1 MSEQKKTPYIILCI
15 SLIGIVVFS
24 IWFGIENSKTV
35 LDFKTDE
42 EKQNY
47 EIRKVS
53 SLILMLL
60 SIASFIIIIILIVLK
75 KNKKNVEFS
84 TPLIKTRDSNSDFTP
99 PSTET
104 REALEKSFPGN
115 KVRKIPPLNL

>member
-60 SIASFIIIIILIVLK
+60 SIVSFIIIIILIVLE
-75 KNKKNVEFS
+75 KNKKKVEFR
-84 TPLIKTRDSNSDFTP
+84 TPLLNVKTPDSDDTP
-99 PSTET
+99 PSANTMN
-104 REALEKSFPGN
+104 ALKKSFPT
-115 KVRKIPPLNL
+115 RTIPPLKL

>member
-1 MSEQKKTPYIILCI
+1 MSEQKKKTPYIILCV

-75 KNKKNVEFS
+75 KNKENEYR
-84 TPLIKTRDSNSDFTP
+84 TPLLNVKTPDSDVTP
-99 PSTET
+99 PSANTMN
-104 REALEKSFPGN
+104 ALKKSFPT
-115 KVRKIPPLNL
+115 RTIPPLKL

>member
-1 MSEQKKTPYIILCI
+1 MSEQKKTPYIILCV

-75 KNKKNVEFS
+75 KNKENVEYR
-84 TPLIKTRDSNSDFTP
+84 TPLIKTPDSDVTP
-99 PSTET
+99 PSANTMN
-104 REALEKSFPGN
+104 ALKKSFPT
-115 KVRKIPPLNL
+115 RTIPPLKL